1 MAFCHCFKTLHQD
14 LTKLHTP
21 ATRRTFLFPTFL
33 FDTWSKLS
41 GGRHSLHMMRG
52 HGPSCSTYSGP
63 VKPLQSTCRSN
74 IYRHKA
80 HMMARN
86 GSNFPFGNGI
96 VEVIKLV
103 VWTPSIEKLLVNIE
117 KESLP
122 FKECMQV
129 RYH

>member
-1 MAFCHCFKTLHQD
+1 
-14 LTKLHTP
+14 
-21 ATRRTFLFPTFL
+21 
-33 FDTWSKLS
+33 
-41 GGRHSLHMMRG
+41 
-52 HGPSCSTYSGP
+52 
-63 VKPLQSTCRSN
+63 
-74 IYRHKA
+74 
-80 HMMARN
+80 MMARN